1 VTSQANR
8 RGLMMTAIGIVIV
21 AIYLFPVYWMVISS
35 LKTTAGIFAYPP
47 EFFPSKPTLDA
58 YREAVFEN
66 DVVRVAIRNSAIIAT
81 GTMILT
87 LFLAA
92 PAAYALARLRLPGGL
107 VVLLLLLIAQL
118 LPAIVIATPL
128 FVLFSQFD
136 PFGLMTRFEW
146 LSLISSYHGLII
158 ANTTATLPF
167 AVIVL
172 RPFFLAIPRELES
185 AAMVDGDT
193 RFGAFRRIVLP
204 LVRPGLLT
212 VAVFSFLI
220 AWGEFVFALSLN
232 NQESKQPITVAM
244 NAFIGQYGTEW
255 NNIMA
260 VATTVAIPILIVFAA
275 LQRFIVGGITAG
287 ATKE

>member
-1 VTSQANR
+1 MTSDSMS
-8 RGLMMTAIGIVIV
+8 RGRGWIFTAIGIVIV
-21 AIYLFPVYWMVISS
+21 SIYLFPVYWMVISS

-47 EFFPSKPTLDA
+47 EFLPSAPTLDS

-66 DVVRVAIRNSAIIAT
+66 NVVRTAIRNSAIIAT
-81 GTMILT
+81 GTMLVT
-87 LFLAA
+87 LVLAA
-92 PAAYALARLRLPGGL
+92 PAAYALARLRLPGGTI
-107 VVLLLLLIAQL
+107 VLLLLLVAQL

-128 FVLFSQFD
+128 FVLFSQL
-136 PFGLMTRFEW
+136 GLV
-146 LSLISSYHGLII
+146 SSSPALII
-158 ANTTATLPF
+158 ADTTATLPF
-167 AVIVL
+167 AVIIL
-172 RPFFLAIPRELES
+172 RPFFLSIPRELEA

-204 LVRPGLLT
+204 LVRPGLVT
-212 VAVFSFLI
+212 VAVFSFLM

-232 NQESKQPITVAM
+232 NKESVQPITVAM

-260 VATTVAIPILIVFAA
+260 VATTVAIPILVVFAA
-275 LQRFIVGGITAG
+275 LQRFIVSGITAG

>member
-1 VTSQANR
+1 MTSADSMSR
-8 RGLMMTAIGIVIV
+8 GRGLVFLAIGIAIV
-21 AIYLFPVYWMVISS
+21 AVYLFPVYWMAISS

-47 EFFPSKPTLDA
+47 EFFPSAPTLDA
-58 YREAVFEN
+58 YRTAVFEN
-66 DVVRVAIRNSAIIAT
+66 DAVRAAIRSSAIIST
-81 GTMILT
+81 GTMVLT
-87 LFLAA
+87 LVLAA
-92 PAAYALARLRLPGGL
+92 PAAYALARLRLPGGM

-128 FVLFSQFD
+128 FVLFSQ
-136 PFGLMTRFEW
+136 LN
-146 LSLISSYHGLII
+146 LVSSYQALII
-158 ANTTATLPF
+158 ADTTATLPF

-212 VAVFSFLI
+212 VAVFSFLM

-232 NQESKQPITVAM
+232 TDEGIQPITVAM

-275 LQRFIVGGITAG
+275 LQRFIVSGITAG

>member
-1 VTSQANR
+1 MTNETMSR
-8 RGLMMTAIGIVIV
+8 GRGLTFMAIGIVIV

-35 LKTTAGIFAYPP
+35 LKTQAAIFAFPP
-47 EFFPSKPTLDA
+47 QFFPSAPTLDS

-66 DVVRVAIRNSAIIAT
+66 DVVRTAIRNSAIIAT
-81 GTMILT
+81 GTMLVT
-87 LFLAA
+87 LVLAA

-107 VVLLLLLIAQL
+107 IVLLLLLVAQL

-128 FVLFSQFD
+128 FVLFSQ
-136 PFGLMTRFEW
+136 LE
-146 LSLISSYHGLII
+146 LVSSYPALII
-158 ANTTATLPF
+158 ADTTATLPF
-167 AVIVL
+167 AVIIL
-172 RPFFLAIPRELES
+172 RPFFLAIPRELEA

-212 VAVFSFLI
+212 VAVFSFLM

-232 NQESKQPITVAM
+232 TKESIQPITVAM

-260 VATTVAIPILIVFAA
+260 VATTVAIPILVVFAA